1 MHGRDT
7 WELWEQHKQR
17 KRVWN
22 YGEQK
27 RGQWKEHYWEHVR
40 NTIEKIYSI
49 YPPPRPATIT

>member
-17 KRVWN
+17 KKVWN

-27 RGQWKEHYWEHVR
+27 RGMEGALLGTCEEH
-40 NTIEKIYSI
+40 N
-49 YPPPRPATIT
+49 